1 MKKFLINYI
10 PAVHEGQV
18 NRAGLVF
25 DYLGVIVDHFRN
37 TTNGETFSGV
47 TVELHDN
54 EGPTGQ
60 TRRFRFDR
68 MVNAENLINKAQA
81 IHGGRIYWLSMNG
94 LKERTVKR
102 TTRRTR

>member
-1 MKKFLINYI
+1 MRDMFKFQYN

-25 DYLGVIVDHFRN
+25 DYLGVIVDHFKN
-37 TTNGETFSGV
+37 QTEGETFSGV
-47 TVELHDN
+47 TVEIHDN

-68 MVNAENLINKAQA
+68 MVGAENIINKAQA
-81 IHGGRIYWLSMNG
+81 MHGGRI
-94 LKERTVKR
+94 
-102 TTRRTR
+102 

>member
-1 MKKFLINYI
+1 MRDMFKFQYN

-18 NRAGLVF
+18 NRAGF
-25 DYLGVIVDHFRN
+25 TYDYVGVIVDKFEN
-37 TTNGETFSGV
+37 QTEGETCSGV
-47 TVELHDN
+47 TVELYNN

-81 IHGGRIYWLSMNG
+81 IHGGQI
-94 LKERTVKR
+94 
-102 TTRRTR
+102 

>member
-1 MKKFLINYI
+1 MLTFNQNHETIKSVMRDMFKFQYN

-37 TTNGETFSGV
+37 TTEGETFSGV
-47 TVELHDN
+47 TVELHGND
-54 EGPTGQ
+54 GPTGE

-68 MVNAENLINKAQA
+68 MINMENLINKAQA
-81 IHGGRIYWLSMNG
+81 LHSNR
-94 LKERTVKR
+94 V
-102 TTRRTR
+102 

>member
-1 MKKFLINYI
+1 MRDMFKFQYN

-18 NRAGLVF
+18 NRAGYVY
-25 DYLGVIVDHFRN
+25 DYLGVIVDWFRN
-37 TTNGETFSGV
+37 QTDGETFSGV
-47 TVELHDN
+47 TVELYDN

-81 IHGGRIYWLSMNG
+81 MHGGRI
-94 LKERTVKR
+94 
-102 TTRRTR
+102 

>member
-1 MKKFLINYI
+1 MKNYETIKSVMRDMFKFQYN

-18 NRAGLVF
+18 NRAGNVH
-25 DYLGVIVDHFRN
+25 DYLGVIVDHFKN
-37 TTNGETFSGV
+37 QTEGETFSGV
-47 TVELHDN
+47 TVELYDN

-81 IHGGRIYWLSMNG
+81 MHGGRI
-94 LKERTVKR
+94 
-102 TTRRTR
+102 

>member
-1 MKKFLINYI
+1 MRDMFKFQYN
-10 PAVHEGQV
+10 PVVHEGQV
-18 NRAGLVF
+18 NRAGNVF

-37 TTNGETFSGV
+37 TTEGETFSGV

-81 IHGGRIYWLSMNG
+81 LHSNRI
-94 LKERTVKR
+94 
-102 TTRRTR
+102 

>member
-1 MKKFLINYI
+1 MRDMFKFQYN
-10 PAVHEGQV
+10 PARHNGEV

-37 TTNGETFSGV
+37 ITEGETFSGV
-47 TVELHDN
+47 TVELYDD

-68 MVNAENLINKAQA
+68 MVNAENLANKAMA
-81 IHGGRIYWLSMNG
+81 IHGGRI
-94 LKERTVKR
+94 
-102 TTRRTR
+102 

>member
-18 NRAGLVF
+18 NRAGLTF
-25 DYLGVIVDHFRN
+25 DYLGVIVDWFKN
-37 TTNGETFSGV
+37 QTEGETFSGV
-47 TVELHDN
+47 TVELYDN

-68 MVNAENLINKAQA
+68 MVGAENIINKAQA
-81 IHGGRIYWLSMNG
+81 MHGGRI
-94 LKERTVKR
+94 
-102 TTRRTR
+102 

>member
-1 MKKFLINYI
+1 MRDMFKFQYN
-10 PAVHEGQV
+10 PARHNGEV

-37 TTNGETFSGV
+37 ITEGETFSGV
-47 TVELHDN
+47 TVELHDD

-68 MVNAENLINKAQA
+68 MVNAENLANKAMA
-81 IHGGRIYWLSMNG
+81 IHGGRI
-94 LKERTVKR
+94 
-102 TTRRTR
+102 